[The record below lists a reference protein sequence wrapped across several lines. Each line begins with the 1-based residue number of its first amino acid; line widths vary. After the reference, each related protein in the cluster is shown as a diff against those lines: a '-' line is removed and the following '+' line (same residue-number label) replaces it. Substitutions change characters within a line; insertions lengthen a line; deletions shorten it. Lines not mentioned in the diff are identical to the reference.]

1 MILYQ
6 EKNLSVEIK
15 QTNQISKLVKK
26 TLNNLNKSIKEY
38 IEKMTI
44 MNQEI

>member
-6 EKNLSVEIK
+6 EKTLSVEIK
-15 QTNQISKLVKK
+15 QKNQISKLVKK
-26 TLNNLNKSIKEY
+26 ILNNLNKSIKES

>member
-26 TLNNLNKSIKEY
+26 TLNNLNKSVKES

>member
-26 TLNNLNKSIKEY
+26 SLNNLNKSVKES

>member
-6 EKNLSVEIK
+6 EKTLSVEIK

-26 TLNNLNKSIKEY
+26 ILNNLNKSIKES